1 MKTVKIALLGFGTV
15 SQGTFNL
22 LRDNA
27 ELITNRSDVHIEI
40 SKIFVRNPDKYKDI
54 TLPGTAQYVTDIQ
67 DVLTDNSISIVVE
80 LMGGTTFAKEC
91 VEAALKHKKS
101 VVTANKDLLAESGP
115 YLLDLAH
122 KNGVDIRFEASV
134 LGGIPI
140 IKTLYDSLGGNRI
153 TELVGIMNG
162 TTNFI
167 LSKMTDEGLSYNDV
181 LKEAQALGYAEADP
195 TADVEGLD
203 AARKLAILASIS
215 FNRRIFFE
223 DVSVE
228 GITKIDTEDIDF
240 GKEFGYNIKL
250 IGIAKETNK
259 GLSLNVYP
267 AFVPLTHPLA
277 SVRGSYN
284 AIYIKGNGIDD
295 AMFYGRGAGS
305 LPTGSSVVSDI
316 MEVAKNIAFDSTGR
330 FKPFYFDQKNIYA
343 PGKIE
348 SSYYIRLAVD
358 NKTGVLAKI
367 AAKMAEQKISV
378 LSIVQRNMDPET
390 AVLAIVTSKC
400 PRSYI
405 LNLIDSFNSLRSVQ
419 EVNSVI
425 RIMEA

>member
-22 LRDNA
+22 LQDNVD
-27 ELITNRSDVHIEI
+27 LITNRSGVTIEI
-40 SKIFVRNPDKYKDI
+40 SKIFVRNPDKYTNI
-54 TLPGTAQYVTDIQ
+54 TLPSTAQYVTNID
-67 DVLTDNSISIVVE
+67 DVLNDESIAIVVE
-80 LMGGTTFAKEC
+80 LMGGTTFAKDC
-91 VEAALKHKKS
+91 VEAALKHGKS
-101 VVTANKDLLAESGP
+101 VVTANKDLLAEAGP
-115 YLLDLAH
+115 YLFDLAY
-122 KNGVDIRFEASV
+122 KNHVDLRFEASV

-140 IKTLYDSLGGNRI
+140 IRTLYDSLGGNRI

-167 LSKMTDEGLSYNDV
+167 LSKMTDEGLSYGDV
-181 LKEAQALGYAEADP
+181 LKEAQDLGYAEADP

-223 DVSVE
+223 DVTVE
-228 GITKIDTEDIDF
+228 GITKIDTEDISF

-250 IGIAKETNK
+250 IGIAKESSK

-316 MEVAKNIAFDSTGR
+316 MEVAQNVAFESTGR
-330 FKPFYFDQKNIYA
+330 FKPFYFDQKNIYS
-343 PGKIE
+343 PGKIQ
-348 SSYYIRLAVD
+348 SSYYMRLAVD

-367 AAKMAEQKISV
+367 ATKLAEQKISV
-378 LSIVQRNMDPET
+378 LSIVQRNKDPET

-400 PRSYI
+400 PHSYI
-405 LNLIDSFNSLRSVQ
+405 LNLIDSFNSLRSVK
-419 EVNSVI
+419 EVSSVI

>member
-1 MKTVKIALLGFGTV
+1 MKTIKIALLGFGTV
-15 SQGTFNL
+15 AQGTFNL
-22 LRDNA
+22 LQDNA
-27 ELITNRSDVHIEI
+27 NLIENRSGVTIEI
-40 SKIFVRNPDKYKDI
+40 SKIFVRNPEKYSHI
-54 TLPGTAQYVTDIQ
+54 TLPSTAKYVTNIDDIVN
-67 DVLTDNSISIVVE
+67 DESIDIVVE
-80 LMGGTTFAKEC
+80 LMGGTTFAKDC
-91 VEAALKHKKS
+91 VESALKHGKS
-101 VVTANKDLLAESGP
+101 VVTANKDLLAVAGP
-115 YLLDLAH
+115 YLFDLAY
-122 KNGVDIRFEASV
+122 KNKVDLRFEASV

-140 IKTLYDSLGGNRI
+140 IRTLYESLGGNHI

-167 LSKMTDEGLSYNDV
+167 LSKMTEEGLSYGAV
-181 LKEAQALGYAEADP
+181 LKEAQDLGYAEADP

-223 DVSVE
+223 DVTVE
-228 GITKIDTEDIDF
+228 GITKIDTEDISY

-250 IGIAKETNK
+250 IGIAKETSK

-316 MEVAKNIAFDSTGR
+316 MEVAKNIA
-330 FKPFYFDQKNIYA
+330 
-343 PGKIE
+343 
-348 SSYYIRLAVD
+348 L
-358 NKTGVLAKI
+358 
-367 AAKMAEQKISV
+367 
-378 LSIVQRNMDPET
+378 
-390 AVLAIVTSKC
+390 C
-400 PRSYI
+400 
-405 LNLIDSFNSLRSVQ
+405 
-419 EVNSVI
+419 
-425 RIMEA
+425 

>member
-22 LRDNA
+22 LQDNA
-27 ELITNRSDVHIEI
+27 DLITNRSGVTIEI
-40 SKIFVRNPDKYKDI
+40 SKIFVRNPDKYTNI
-54 TLPGTAQYVTDIQ
+54 TLPSTAQYVTNID
-67 DVLTDNSISIVVE
+67 DVLNDDSIAIVVE
-80 LMGGTTFAKEC
+80 LMGGTTFAKDC
-91 VEAALKHKKS
+91 VEAALKHEKS
-101 VVTANKDLLAESGP
+101 VVTANKDLLAEAGP
-115 YLLDLAH
+115 YLFDLAY
-122 KNGVDIRFEASV
+122 KNNVDLRFEASV

-140 IKTLYDSLGGNRI
+140 IRTLYESLGGNRI

-167 LSKMTDEGLSYNDV
+167 LSKMTDEGLSYGDV
-181 LKEAQALGYAEADP
+181 LKEAQDLGYAEADP

-223 DVSVE
+223 DVTVE
-228 GITKIDTEDIDF
+228 GITKIDTEDISF

-250 IGIAKETNK
+250 IGIAKESSK

-316 MEVAKNIAFDSTGR
+316 MEVAQNVAFESTGR
-330 FKPFYFDQKNIYA
+330 FKPFYFDQKNIYS
-343 PGKIE
+343 PGKIQ
-348 SSYYIRLAVD
+348 SSYYMRLAVD

-367 AAKMAEQKISV
+367 ATKLAEQKISV
-378 LSIVQRNMDPET
+378 LSIVQRNKDPET

-400 PRSYI
+400 PHSYI
-405 LNLIDSFNSLRSVQ
+405 LNLIDSFNSLRSVK
-419 EVNSVI
+419 EVSSVI

>member
-15 SQGTFNL
+15 AQGTFNL
-22 LRDNA
+22 LQDNA
-27 ELITNRSDVHIEI
+27 NLIENRSGVTIEI
-40 SKIFVRNPDKYKDI
+40 SKIFVRNPEKYSHI
-54 TLPGTAQYVTDIQ
+54 TLPSTAKYVTNIDDIVN
-67 DVLTDNSISIVVE
+67 DESIDIVVE
-80 LMGGTTFAKEC
+80 LMGGTTFAKDC
-91 VEAALKHKKS
+91 VESALKHGKS
-101 VVTANKDLLAESGP
+101 VVTANKDLLAVAGP
-115 YLLDLAH
+115 YLFDLAY
-122 KNGVDIRFEASV
+122 KNKVDLRFEASV

-140 IKTLYDSLGGNRI
+140 IRTLYESLGGNHI

-167 LSKMTDEGLSYNDV
+167 LSKMTEEGLSYGAV
-181 LKEAQALGYAEADP
+181 LKEAQDLGYAEADP

-223 DVSVE
+223 DVTVE
-228 GITKIDTEDIDF
+228 GITNIDTEDISY

-250 IGIAKETNK
+250 IGIAKETSK

-316 MEVAKNIAFDSTGR
+316 MEVAKNIAFESTGR
-330 FKPFYFDQKNIYA
+330 FKPFYFDQKNIYS
-343 PGKIE
+343 PGKIQ

-367 AAKMAEQKISV
+367 ATKLAEQKISV
-378 LSIVQRNMDPET
+378 LSIVQRNKDPET

-400 PRSYI
+400 PHSYI
-405 LNLIDSFNSLRSVQ
+405 LNLIDSFNSLRSVK
-419 EVNSVI
+419 EVSSVI

>member
-22 LRDNA
+22 LQDNVD
-27 ELITNRSDVHIEI
+27 LITNRSGVTIEI
-40 SKIFVRNPDKYKDI
+40 SKIFVRNPDKYTNI
-54 TLPGTAQYVTDIQ
+54 TLPSTAQYVTNID
-67 DVLTDNSISIVVE
+67 DVLNNESIAIVVE
-80 LMGGTTFAKEC
+80 LMGGTTFAKDC
-91 VEAALKHKKS
+91 VEAALKHGKS
-101 VVTANKDLLAESGP
+101 VVTANKDLLAEAGP
-115 YLLDLAH
+115 YLFDLAY
-122 KNGVDIRFEASV
+122 KNHVDLRFEASV

-140 IKTLYDSLGGNRI
+140 IRTLYDSLGGNRI

-167 LSKMTDEGLSYNDV
+167 LSKMTDEGLSYGDV
-181 LKEAQALGYAEADP
+181 LKEAQDLGYAEADP

-223 DVSVE
+223 DVTVE
-228 GITKIDTEDIDF
+228 GITKIDTEDISF

-250 IGIAKETNK
+250 IGIAKESSK

-316 MEVAKNIAFDSTGR
+316 MEVAKNVAFESTGR
-330 FKPFYFDQKNIYA
+330 FKPFYFDQKNIYS
-343 PGKIE
+343 PGKIQ
-348 SSYYIRLAVD
+348 SSYYMRLAVD

-367 AAKMAEQKISV
+367 ATKLAEQKISV
-378 LSIVQRNMDPET
+378 LSIVQRNKDPET

-400 PRSYI
+400 PHSYI
-405 LNLIDSFNSLRSVQ
+405 LNLIDSFNSLRSVK
-419 EVNSVI
+419 EVSSVI

>member
-22 LRDNA
+22 LQDNVD
-27 ELITNRSDVHIEI
+27 LITNRSGVTIEI
-40 SKIFVRNPDKYKDI
+40 SKIFVRNPDKYTNI
-54 TLPGTAQYVTDIQ
+54 TLPSTAQYVTNID
-67 DVLTDNSISIVVE
+67 DVLNDESIAIVVE
-80 LMGGTTFAKEC
+80 LMGGTTFAKDC
-91 VEAALKHKKS
+91 VEAALKHGKS
-101 VVTANKDLLAESGP
+101 VVTANKDLLAEAGP
-115 YLLDLAH
+115 YLFDLAY
-122 KNGVDIRFEASV
+122 KNNVDLRFEASV

-140 IKTLYDSLGGNRI
+140 IRTLYDSLGGNRI

-167 LSKMTDEGLSYNDV
+167 LSKMTDEGLSYEDV
-181 LKEAQALGYAEADP
+181 LKEAQDLGYAEADP

-223 DVSVE
+223 DVTVE
-228 GITKIDTEDIDF
+228 GITKIDTEDISF

-250 IGIAKETNK
+250 IGIAKESSK

-316 MEVAKNIAFDSTGR
+316 MEVAQNAAFESTGR
-330 FKPFYFDQKNIYA
+330 FKPFYFDQKNIYS
-343 PGKIE
+343 PGKIQ
-348 SSYYIRLAVD
+348 SSYYMRLAVD

-367 AAKMAEQKISV
+367 ATKLAEQKISV
-378 LSIVQRNMDPET
+378 LSIVQRNKDPET

-400 PRSYI
+400 PHSYI
-405 LNLIDSFNSLRSVQ
+405 LNLVDSFNSLRSVK
-419 EVNSVI
+419 EVSSII

>member
-22 LRDNA
+22 LQDNVN
-27 ELITNRSDVHIEI
+27 LITNRSGVTIEI
-40 SKIFVRNPDKYKDI
+40 SKIFVRNPDKYTNI
-54 TLPGTAQYVTDIQ
+54 TLPSTAQYVTNID
-67 DVLTDNSISIVVE
+67 DVLNDESIAIVVE
-80 LMGGTTFAKEC
+80 LMGGTTFAKDC
-91 VEAALKHKKS
+91 VEAALKHGKS
-101 VVTANKDLLAESGP
+101 VVTANKDLLAEAGP
-115 YLLDLAH
+115 YLFDLAY
-122 KNGVDIRFEASV
+122 KNHVDLRFEASV

-140 IKTLYDSLGGNRI
+140 IRTLYDSLGGNRI

-167 LSKMTDEGLSYNDV
+167 LSKMTDEGLSYGDV
-181 LKEAQALGYAEADP
+181 LKEAQDLGYAEADP

-223 DVSVE
+223 DVTVE
-228 GITKIDTEDIDF
+228 GITKIDTEDISF

-250 IGIAKETNK
+250 IGIAKESSK

-316 MEVAKNIAFDSTGR
+316 MEVAKNVAFESTGR
-330 FKPFYFDQKNIYA
+330 FKPFYFDQKNIYS
-343 PGKIE
+343 PGKIQ
-348 SSYYIRLAVD
+348 SSYYMRLAVD

-367 AAKMAEQKISV
+367 ATKLAEQKISV
-378 LSIVQRNMDPET
+378 LSIVQRNKDPET

-400 PRSYI
+400 PHSYI
-405 LNLIDSFNSLRSVQ
+405 LNLIDSFNSLRSVKD
-419 EVNSVI
+419 VCSVI

>member
-15 SQGTFNL
+15 AQGTFNL
-22 LRDNA
+22 LQDNA
-27 ELITNRSDVHIEI
+27 NLIENRSGVTIEI
-40 SKIFVRNPDKYKDI
+40 SKIFVRNPEKYSHI
-54 TLPGTAQYVTDIQ
+54 TLPSTAKYVTNIDDIVN
-67 DVLTDNSISIVVE
+67 DESIDIVVE
-80 LMGGTTFAKEC
+80 LMGGTTFAKDC
-91 VEAALKHKKS
+91 VESALKHGKS
-101 VVTANKDLLAESGP
+101 VVTANKDLLAVAGP
-115 YLLDLAH
+115 YLFDLAY
-122 KNGVDIRFEASV
+122 KNKVDLRFEASV

-140 IKTLYDSLGGNRI
+140 IRTLYESLGGNHI

-167 LSKMTDEGLSYNDV
+167 LSKMTEEGLSYGAV
-181 LKEAQALGYAEADP
+181 LKEAQDLGYAEADP

-223 DVSVE
+223 DVTVE
-228 GITKIDTEDIDF
+228 GITKIDTEDISY

-250 IGIAKETNK
+250 IGIAKETSK

-316 MEVAKNIAFDSTGR
+316 MEVAKNIAFESTGR

-343 PGKIE
+343 PGKIQ

-367 AAKMAEQKISV
+367 ATKLAEQKISV
-378 LSIVQRNMDPET
+378 LSIVQRNKDPET

-400 PRSYI
+400 PHSYI
-405 LNLIDSFNSLRSVQ
+405 LNLIDSFNSLRSVK
-419 EVNSVI
+419 EVSSVI

>member
-15 SQGTFNL
+15 AQGTFNL
-22 LRDNA
+22 LQDNA
-27 ELITNRSDVHIEI
+27 NLIENRSGVTIEI
-40 SKIFVRNPDKYKDI
+40 SKIFVRNPEKYSHI
-54 TLPGTAQYVTDIQ
+54 TLPSTAKYVTNIDDIVN
-67 DVLTDNSISIVVE
+67 DESIDIVVE
-80 LMGGTTFAKEC
+80 LMGGTTFAKDC
-91 VEAALKHKKS
+91 VEAALKHGKS
-101 VVTANKDLLAESGP
+101 VVTANKDLLAEAGP
-115 YLLDLAH
+115 YLFDLAY
-122 KNGVDIRFEASV
+122 KNHVDLRFEASV

-140 IKTLYDSLGGNRI
+140 IRTLYDSLAGNRI

-167 LSKMTDEGLSYNDV
+167 LSKMTDEGLSYGDV
-181 LKEAQALGYAEADP
+181 LKEAQDLGYAEADP

-223 DVSVE
+223 DVTVE
-228 GITKIDTEDIDF
+228 GITNIDTEDISF

-250 IGIAKETNK
+250 IGIAKESSK

-316 MEVAKNIAFDSTGR
+316 MEVAKNVAFESTGR
-330 FKPFYFDQKNIYA
+330 FKPFYFDQKNIYS
-343 PGKIE
+343 PGKIQ
-348 SSYYIRLAVD
+348 SSYYMRLAVD

-367 AAKMAEQKISV
+367 ATKLAEQKISV
-378 LSIVQRNMDPET
+378 LSIVQRNKDPET

-400 PRSYI
+400 PHSYI
-405 LNLIDSFNSLRSVQ
+405 LNLIDSFNSLRSVKD
-419 EVNSVI
+419 VCSVI

>member
-22 LRDNA
+22 LQDNVD
-27 ELITNRSDVHIEI
+27 LITNRSGVTIEI
-40 SKIFVRNPDKYKDI
+40 SKIFVRNPDKYTNI
-54 TLPGTAQYVTDIQ
+54 TLPSTAQYVTNID
-67 DVLTDNSISIVVE
+67 DVLNDESIAIVVE
-80 LMGGTTFAKEC
+80 LMGGTTFAKDC
-91 VEAALKHKKS
+91 VEAALKHGKS
-101 VVTANKDLLAESGP
+101 VVTANKDLLAEAGP
-115 YLLDLAH
+115 YLFDLAY
-122 KNGVDIRFEASV
+122 KNNVDLRFEASV

-140 IKTLYDSLGGNRI
+140 IRTLYDSLGGNRI

-167 LSKMTDEGLSYNDV
+167 LSKMTDEGLSYGDV
-181 LKEAQALGYAEADP
+181 LKEAQDLGYAEADP

-223 DVSVE
+223 DVTVE
-228 GITKIDTEDIDF
+228 GITNIDTEDISF

-250 IGIAKETNK
+250 IGIAKESSK

-316 MEVAKNIAFDSTGR
+316 MEVAKNVAFESTGR
-330 FKPFYFDQKNIYA
+330 FKPFYFDQKNIYS
-343 PGKIE
+343 PGKIQ
-348 SSYYIRLAVD
+348 SSYYMRLAVD

-367 AAKMAEQKISV
+367 ATKLAEQKISV
-378 LSIVQRNMDPET
+378 LSIVQRNKDPET

-400 PRSYI
+400 PHSYI
-405 LNLIDSFNSLRSVQ
+405 LNLIDSFNSLRSVKD
-419 EVNSVI
+419 VCSVI

>member
-1 MKTVKIALLGFGTV
+1 MKIIKIALLGFGTV

-22 LRDNA
+22 LQDNA
-27 ELITNRSDVHIEI
+27 DLITNRSGVTIEI
-40 SKIFVRNPDKYKDI
+40 SKIFVRNLDKYSHIK
-54 TLPGTAQYVTDIQ
+54 LPSSAQYVTNID
-67 DVLTDNSISIVVE
+67 DVINDETIDIVVE

-91 VEAALKHKKS
+91 VEAALKHGKS
-101 VVTANKDLLAESGP
+101 VVTANKDLLAEAGP
-115 YLLDLAH
+115 YLFDLAY
-122 KNGVDIRFEASV
+122 KNKVDLRFEASV

-140 IKTLYDSLGGNRI
+140 IRTLYDSLGGNRI

-167 LSKMTDEGLSYNDV
+167 LSKMTDEGLSYGDV
-181 LKEAQALGYAEADP
+181 LKEAQDLGYAEADP

-223 DVSVE
+223 DVTVE
-228 GITKIDTEDIDF
+228 GITKIDTEDISF

-250 IGIAKETNK
+250 IGIAKETTK

-316 MEVAKNIAFDSTGR
+316 MEVAQNAAFESTGR
-330 FKPFYFDQKNIYA
+330 FKPFYFDQKNIYS
-343 PGKIE
+343 PGKIQ
-348 SSYYIRLAVD
+348 SSYYMRLAVD

-367 AAKMAEQKISV
+367 ATKLAEQKISV
-378 LSIVQRNMDPET
+378 LSIVQRNKDPET

-400 PRSYI
+400 PHSYI
-405 LNLIDSFNSLRSVQ
+405 LNLLDSFNSLRSVK
-419 EVNSVI
+419 EVSSII

>member
-22 LRDNA
+22 LQDNA
-27 ELITNRSDVHIEI
+27 DLITNRSGVTIEI
-40 SKIFVRNPDKYKDI
+40 SKIFVRNPDKYTNI
-54 TLPGTAQYVTDIQ
+54 TLPSTAQYVTNID
-67 DVLTDNSISIVVE
+67 DVLNDESITIVVE
-80 LMGGTTFAKEC
+80 LMGGTTFAKDC
-91 VEAALKHKKS
+91 VEAALKHGKS
-101 VVTANKDLLAESGP
+101 VVTANKDLLAEAGP
-115 YLLDLAH
+115 YLFDLAY
-122 KNGVDIRFEASV
+122 KNHVDLRFEASV

-140 IKTLYDSLGGNRI
+140 IRTLYDSLGGNRI

-167 LSKMTDEGLSYNDV
+167 LSKMTDEGLSYGDV
-181 LKEAQALGYAEADP
+181 LKEAQDLGYAEADP

-223 DVSVE
+223 DVTVE
-228 GITKIDTEDIDF
+228 GITKIDTEDISF

-250 IGIAKETNK
+250 IGIAKESSK

-316 MEVAKNIAFDSTGR
+316 MEVAKNVAFESTGR
-330 FKPFYFDQKNIYA
+330 FKPFYFDQKNIYS
-343 PGKIE
+343 PGKIQ
-348 SSYYIRLAVD
+348 SSYYMRLAVD

-367 AAKMAEQKISV
+367 ATKLAEQKISV
-378 LSIVQRNMDPET
+378 LSIVQRNKDPET

-400 PRSYI
+400 PHSYI
-405 LNLIDSFNSLRSVQ
+405 LNLIDSFNSLRSVKD
-419 EVNSVI
+419 VCSVI

>member
-22 LRDNA
+22 LQDNVD
-27 ELITNRSDVHIEI
+27 LITNRSGVTIEI
-40 SKIFVRNPDKYKDI
+40 SKIFVRNPDKYTNI
-54 TLPGTAQYVTDIQ
+54 TLPSTAQYVTNID
-67 DVLTDNSISIVVE
+67 DVLNDESIAIVVE
-80 LMGGTTFAKEC
+80 LMGGTTFAKDC
-91 VEAALKHKKS
+91 VEAALKHGKS
-101 VVTANKDLLAESGP
+101 VVTANKDLLAEAGP
-115 YLLDLAH
+115 YLFDLAY
-122 KNGVDIRFEASV
+122 KNHVDLRFEASV

-140 IKTLYDSLGGNRI
+140 IRTLYDSLGGNRI

-167 LSKMTDEGLSYNDV
+167 LSKMTDEGLSYGDV
-181 LKEAQALGYAEADP
+181 LKEAQDLGYAEADP

-223 DVSVE
+223 DVTVE
-228 GITKIDTEDIDF
+228 GITKIDTEDISF

-250 IGIAKETNK
+250 IGIAKESSK

-316 MEVAKNIAFDSTGR
+316 MEVAKNVAFESTGC
-330 FKPFYFDQKNIYA
+330 FKPFYFDQKNIYS
-343 PGKIE
+343 PGKIQ
-348 SSYYIRLAVD
+348 SSYYMRLAVD

-367 AAKMAEQKISV
+367 ATKLAEQKISV
-378 LSIVQRNMDPET
+378 LSIVQRNKDPET

-400 PRSYI
+400 PHSYI
-405 LNLIDSFNSLRSVQ
+405 LNLIDSFNSLRSVK
-419 EVNSVI
+419 EVSSVI

>member
-1 MKTVKIALLGFGTV
+1 MKTVKITLLGFGTV

-22 LRDNA
+22 LQDNVD
-27 ELITNRSDVHIEI
+27 LITNRSGVTIEI
-40 SKIFVRNPDKYKDI
+40 SKIFVRNPDKYTNI
-54 TLPGTAQYVTDIQ
+54 TLPSTAQYVTNID
-67 DVLTDNSISIVVE
+67 DVLNDESIAIVVE
-80 LMGGTTFAKEC
+80 LMGGTTFAKDC
-91 VEAALKHKKS
+91 VEAALKHGKS
-101 VVTANKDLLAESGP
+101 VVTANKDLLAEAGP
-115 YLLDLAH
+115 YLFDLAY
-122 KNGVDIRFEASV
+122 KNHVDLRFEASV

-140 IKTLYDSLGGNRI
+140 IRTLYDSLGGNRI

-167 LSKMTDEGLSYNDV
+167 LSKMTDEGLSYGDV
-181 LKEAQALGYAEADP
+181 LKEAQDLGYAEADP

-223 DVSVE
+223 DVTVE
-228 GITKIDTEDIDF
+228 GITKIDTEDISF

-250 IGIAKETNK
+250 IGIAKESSK

-316 MEVAKNIAFDSTGR
+316 MEVAKNVAFESTGR
-330 FKPFYFDQKNIYA
+330 FKPFYFDQKNIYS
-343 PGKIE
+343 PGKIQ
-348 SSYYIRLAVD
+348 SSYYMRLAVD

-367 AAKMAEQKISV
+367 ATKLAEQKISV
-378 LSIVQRNMDPET
+378 LSIVQRNKDPET

-400 PRSYI
+400 PHSYI
-405 LNLIDSFNSLRSVQ
+405 LNLIDSFNSLRSVK
-419 EVNSVI
+419 EVSSVI

>member
-22 LRDNA
+22 LQDNVD
-27 ELITNRSDVHIEI
+27 LITNRSGVTIEI
-40 SKIFVRNPDKYKDI
+40 SKIFVRNPDKYTNI
-54 TLPGTAQYVTDIQ
+54 TLPSTAQYVTNID
-67 DVLTDNSISIVVE
+67 DVLNDELIAIVVE
-80 LMGGTTFAKEC
+80 LMGGTTFAKDC
-91 VEAALKHKKS
+91 VEAALKHGKS
-101 VVTANKDLLAESGP
+101 VVTANKDLLAEAGP
-115 YLLDLAH
+115 YLFDLAY
-122 KNGVDIRFEASV
+122 KNHVDLRFEASV

-140 IKTLYDSLGGNRI
+140 IRTLYDSLGGNRI

-167 LSKMTDEGLSYNDV
+167 LSKMTDEGLSYGDV
-181 LKEAQALGYAEADP
+181 LKEAQDLGYAEADP

-223 DVSVE
+223 DVTVE
-228 GITKIDTEDIDF
+228 GITNIDTEDISF

-250 IGIAKETNK
+250 IGIAKESSK

-316 MEVAKNIAFDSTGR
+316 MEVAKNVAFESTGR
-330 FKPFYFDQKNIYA
+330 FKPFYFDQKNIYS
-343 PGKIE
+343 PGKIQ
-348 SSYYIRLAVD
+348 SSYYMRLAVD

-367 AAKMAEQKISV
+367 ATKLAEQKISV
-378 LSIVQRNMDPET
+378 LSIVQRNKDPET

-400 PRSYI
+400 PHSYI
-405 LNLIDSFNSLRSVQ
+405 LNLIDSFNSLRSVKD
-419 EVNSVI
+419 VCSVI

>member
-22 LRDNA
+22 LQDNA
-27 ELITNRSDVHIEI
+27 DLITNRSGVTIEI
-40 SKIFVRNPDKYKDI
+40 SKIFVRNPDKYTNI
-54 TLPGTAQYVTDIQ
+54 TLPSTAQYVTNID
-67 DVLTDNSISIVVE
+67 DVLNDESITIVVE
-80 LMGGTTFAKEC
+80 LMGGTTFAKDC
-91 VEAALKHKKS
+91 VEAALKHGKS
-101 VVTANKDLLAESGP
+101 VVTANKDLLAEAGP
-115 YLLDLAH
+115 YLFDLAY
-122 KNGVDIRFEASV
+122 KNNVDLRFEASV

-140 IKTLYDSLGGNRI
+140 IRTLYESLGGNRI
-153 TELVGIMNG
+153 TEIVGIMNG

-167 LSKMTDEGLSYNDV
+167 LSKMTDEGLSYGDV
-181 LKEAQALGYAEADP
+181 LKEAQDLGYAEADP

-223 DVSVE
+223 DVTVE
-228 GITKIDTEDIDF
+228 GITKIDTEDISF

-250 IGIAKETNK
+250 IGIAKESSK

-316 MEVAKNIAFDSTGR
+316 MEVAQNIAFESTGR
-330 FKPFYFDQKNIYA
+330 FKPFYFDQKNIYS
-343 PGKIE
+343 PGKIQ
-348 SSYYIRLAVD
+348 SSYYMRLAVD

-367 AAKMAEQKISV
+367 ATKLAEQKISV
-378 LSIVQRNMDPET
+378 LSIVQRNKDPET

-400 PRSYI
+400 PHSYI
-405 LNLIDSFNSLRSVQ
+405 LNLIDSFNSLRSVK
-419 EVNSVI
+419 EVSSVI

>member
-22 LRDNA
+22 LQDNVD
-27 ELITNRSDVHIEI
+27 LITNRSGVTIEI
-40 SKIFVRNPDKYKDI
+40 SKIFVRNPDKYTNIK
-54 TLPGTAQYVTDIQ
+54 LPSTAQYVTNID
-67 DVLTDNSISIVVE
+67 DVLNDESIAIVVE
-80 LMGGTTFAKEC
+80 LMGGTTFAKDC
-91 VEAALKHKKS
+91 VEAALKHGKS
-101 VVTANKDLLAESGP
+101 VVTANKDLLAEAGP
-115 YLLDLAH
+115 YLFDLAY
-122 KNGVDIRFEASV
+122 KNHVDLRFEASV

-140 IKTLYDSLGGNRI
+140 IRTLYDSLGGNRI

-167 LSKMTDEGLSYNDV
+167 LSKMTDEGLSYGDV
-181 LKEAQALGYAEADP
+181 LKEAQDLGYAEADP

-223 DVSVE
+223 DVTVE
-228 GITKIDTEDIDF
+228 GITKIDTEDISF

-250 IGIAKETNK
+250 IGIAKESSK

-316 MEVAKNIAFDSTGR
+316 MEVAKNVAFESTGR
-330 FKPFYFDQKNIYA
+330 FKPFYFDQKNIYS
-343 PGKIE
+343 PGKIQ
-348 SSYYIRLAVD
+348 SSYYMRLAVD

-367 AAKMAEQKISV
+367 ATKLAEQKISV
-378 LSIVQRNMDPET
+378 LSIVQRNKDPET

-400 PRSYI
+400 PHSYI
-405 LNLIDSFNSLRSVQ
+405 LNLIDSFNSLRSVKD
-419 EVNSVI
+419 VCSVI

>member
-22 LRDNA
+22 LQDNA
-27 ELITNRSDVHIEI
+27 DLITNRSGVTIEI
-40 SKIFVRNPDKYKDI
+40 SKIFVRNPDKYTNI
-54 TLPGTAQYVTDIQ
+54 TLPSTAQYVTNID
-67 DVLTDNSISIVVE
+67 DVLNDESIAIVVE
-80 LMGGTTFAKEC
+80 LMGGTTFAKDC
-91 VEAALKHKKS
+91 VEAALKHGKS
-101 VVTANKDLLAESGP
+101 VVTANKDLLAEAGP
-115 YLLDLAH
+115 YLFDLAY
-122 KNGVDIRFEASV
+122 KNNVDLRFEASV

-140 IKTLYDSLGGNRI
+140 IRTLYESLGGNRI

-167 LSKMTDEGLSYNDV
+167 LSKMTDEGLSYGDV
-181 LKEAQALGYAEADP
+181 LKEAQDLGYAEADP

-223 DVSVE
+223 DVTVE
-228 GITKIDTEDIDF
+228 GITKIDTEDISF

-250 IGIAKETNK
+250 IGIAKESSK

-316 MEVAKNIAFDSTGR
+316 MEVAQNVAFESTGR
-330 FKPFYFDQKNIYA
+330 FKPFYFDQKNIYS
-343 PGKIE
+343 PGKIQ
-348 SSYYIRLAVD
+348 SSYYMRLAVD

-367 AAKMAEQKISV
+367 ATKLAEQKISV
-378 LSIVQRNMDPET
+378 LSIVQRNKDPET

-400 PRSYI
+400 PHSYI
-405 LNLIDSFNSLRSVQ
+405 LNLIDSFNSLRSVKD
-419 EVNSVI
+419 VCSVI

>member
-15 SQGTFNL
+15 AQGTFNL
-22 LRDNA
+22 LQDNA
-27 ELITNRSDVHIEI
+27 NLIENRSGVTIEI
-40 SKIFVRNPDKYKDI
+40 SKIFVRNPEKYSHI
-54 TLPGTAQYVTDIQ
+54 TLPSTAKYVTNIDDIVN
-67 DVLTDNSISIVVE
+67 DESIDIVVE
-80 LMGGTTFAKEC
+80 LMGGTTFAKDC
-91 VEAALKHKKS
+91 VESALKHGKS
-101 VVTANKDLLAESGP
+101 VVTANKDLLAVAGP
-115 YLLDLAH
+115 YLFDLAY
-122 KNGVDIRFEASV
+122 KNKVDLRFEASV

-140 IKTLYDSLGGNRI
+140 IRTLYESLGGNHI

-167 LSKMTDEGLSYNDV
+167 LSKMTEEGLSYGAV
-181 LKEAQALGYAEADP
+181 LKEAQDLGYAEADP

-223 DVSVE
+223 DVTVE
-228 GITKIDTEDIDF
+228 GITNIDTEDISY

-250 IGIAKETNK
+250 IGIAKETSK

-316 MEVAKNIAFDSTGR
+316 MEVAKNIAFESTGR
-330 FKPFYFDQKNIYA
+330 FKPFYFDQKNIYS
-343 PGKIE
+343 PGKIQ

-367 AAKMAEQKISV
+367 ATKLAEQKISV
-378 LSIVQRNMDPET
+378 LSIVQRNKDPET
-390 AVLAIVTSKC
+390 AVLAIVTSKG
-400 PRSYI
+400 PHSYI
-405 LNLIDSFNSLRSVQ
+405 LNLIDSFNSLRSVK
-419 EVNSVI
+419 EVSSVI

>member
-22 LRDNA
+22 LQDNVN
-27 ELITNRSDVHIEI
+27 LITNRSGVTIEI
-40 SKIFVRNPDKYKDI
+40 SKIFVRNPDKYTNI
-54 TLPGTAQYVTDIQ
+54 TLPSTAQYVTNID
-67 DVLTDNSISIVVE
+67 DVLNDESIAIVVE
-80 LMGGTTFAKEC
+80 LMGGTTFAKDC
-91 VEAALKHKKS
+91 VEAALKHGKS
-101 VVTANKDLLAESGP
+101 VVTANKDLLAEAGP
-115 YLLDLAH
+115 YLFDLAY
-122 KNGVDIRFEASV
+122 KNHVDLRFEASV

-140 IKTLYDSLGGNRI
+140 IRTLYDSLGGNRI

-167 LSKMTDEGLSYNDV
+167 LSKMTDEGLSYGDV
-181 LKEAQALGYAEADP
+181 LKEAQDLGYAEADP

-223 DVSVE
+223 DVTVE
-228 GITKIDTEDIDF
+228 GITNIDTEDISF

-250 IGIAKETNK
+250 IGIAKESSK

-316 MEVAKNIAFDSTGR
+316 MEVSKNVAFESTGR
-330 FKPFYFDQKNIYA
+330 FKPFYFDQKNIYS
-343 PGKIE
+343 PGKIQ
-348 SSYYIRLAVD
+348 SSYYMRLAVD

-367 AAKMAEQKISV
+367 ATKLAEQKISV
-378 LSIVQRNMDPET
+378 LSIVQRNKDPET

-400 PRSYI
+400 PHSYI
-405 LNLIDSFNSLRSVQ
+405 LNLIDSFNSLRSVK
-419 EVNSVI
+419 EVSSVI

>member
-22 LRDNA
+22 LQDNVD
-27 ELITNRSDVHIEI
+27 LITNRSGVTIEI
-40 SKIFVRNPDKYKDI
+40 SKIFVRNPDKYTNI
-54 TLPGTAQYVTDIQ
+54 TLPSTAQYVTNID
-67 DVLTDNSISIVVE
+67 DVLNDESIAIVVE
-80 LMGGTTFAKEC
+80 LMGGTTFAKDC
-91 VEAALKHKKS
+91 VEAALKHGKS
-101 VVTANKDLLAESGP
+101 VVTANKDLLAEAGP
-115 YLLDLAH
+115 YLFDLAY
-122 KNGVDIRFEASV
+122 KNHVDLRFEASV

-140 IKTLYDSLGGNRI
+140 IRTLYDSLGGNRI

-167 LSKMTDEGLSYNDV
+167 LSKMTDEGLSYGDV
-181 LKEAQALGYAEADP
+181 LKEAQDLGYAEADP

-223 DVSVE
+223 DVTVE
-228 GITKIDTEDIDF
+228 GITKIDTEDISF

-250 IGIAKETNK
+250 IGIAKESSK

-316 MEVAKNIAFDSTGR
+316 MEVAKNVAFESTGR
-330 FKPFYFDQKNIYA
+330 FKPFYFDQKNIYS
-343 PGKIE
+343 PGKIQ
-348 SSYYIRLAVD
+348 SSYYMRLAVD

-367 AAKMAEQKISV
+367 ATKLAEQKISV
-378 LSIVQRNMDPET
+378 LSIAQRNKDPET

-400 PRSYI
+400 PHSYI
-405 LNLIDSFNSLRSVQ
+405 LNLIDSFNSLRSVKD
-419 EVNSVI
+419 VCSVI

>member
-22 LRDNA
+22 LQDNVD
-27 ELITNRSDVHIEI
+27 LITNRSGVTIEI
-40 SKIFVRNPDKYKDI
+40 SKIFVRNPDKYTNI
-54 TLPGTAQYVTDIQ
+54 TLPSTAQYVTNID
-67 DVLTDNSISIVVE
+67 DVLNDESIAIVVE
-80 LMGGTTFAKEC
+80 LMGGTTFAKDC
-91 VEAALKHKKS
+91 VEAALKHGKS
-101 VVTANKDLLAESGP
+101 VVTANKDLLAEAGP
-115 YLLDLAH
+115 YLFDLAY
-122 KNGVDIRFEASV
+122 KNHVDLRFEASV

-140 IKTLYDSLGGNRI
+140 IRTLYDSLAGNRI

-167 LSKMTDEGLSYNDV
+167 LSKMTDEGLSYGDV
-181 LKEAQALGYAEADP
+181 LKEAQDLGYAEADP

-223 DVSVE
+223 DVTVE
-228 GITKIDTEDIDF
+228 GITKIDTEDISF

-250 IGIAKETNK
+250 IGIAKESSK

-316 MEVAKNIAFDSTGR
+316 MEVAKNVAFESTGR
-330 FKPFYFDQKNIYA
+330 FKPFYFDQKNIYS
-343 PGKIE
+343 PGKIQ
-348 SSYYIRLAVD
+348 SSYYMRLAVD

-367 AAKMAEQKISV
+367 ATKLAEQKISV
-378 LSIVQRNMDPET
+378 LSIVQRNKDPET

-400 PRSYI
+400 PHSYI
-405 LNLIDSFNSLRSVQ
+405 LNLIDSVNSLRSVK
-419 EVNSVI
+419 EVSSVI

>member
-1 MKTVKIALLGFGTV
+1 MKTIKIALLGFGTV

-22 LRDNA
+22 LQDNV
-27 ELITNRSDVHIEI
+27 ELIKNRSGVNIEI
-40 SKIFVRNPDKYKDI
+40 SKIFVRNPDKYSNI
-54 TLPGTAQYVTDIQ
+54 TLPSTAQYVTNID
-67 DVLTDNSISIVVE
+67 DVMNDESIDIVVE

-91 VEAALKHKKS
+91 VEAALKHGKS
-101 VVTANKDLLAESGP
+101 VVTANKDLLAEAGP
-115 YLLDLAH
+115 YLFDLAY
-122 KNGVDIRFEASV
+122 KNNVDLRFEASV

-140 IKTLYDSLGGNRI
+140 IRTLYESLGGNRI

-167 LSKMTDEGLSYNDV
+167 LSKMTDEGLSYSDV
-181 LKEAQALGYAEADP
+181 LKEAQDLGYAEADP

-223 DVSVE
+223 DVTVE
-228 GITKIDTEDIDF
+228 GITNIDTEDISF

-250 IGIAKETNK
+250 IGIAKESSK

-316 MEVAKNIAFDSTGR
+316 MEVAKNVAFESTGR
-330 FKPFYFDQKNIYA
+330 FKPFYFDQKNIYS
-343 PGKIE
+343 PGKIQ
-348 SSYYIRLAVD
+348 SSYYMRLAVD

-367 AAKMAEQKISV
+367 ATKLAEQKISV
-378 LSIVQRNMDPET
+378 LSIAQRNKDPET

-400 PRSYI
+400 PHSYI
-405 LNLIDSFNSLRSVQ
+405 LNLIDSFNSLRSVK
-419 EVNSVI
+419 EVSSVI

>member
-1 MKTVKIALLGFGTV
+1 MKTIKIALLGFGTV

-22 LRDNA
+22 LQDNVD
-27 ELITNRSDVHIEI
+27 LITNRSGVTIEI
-40 SKIFVRNPDKYKDI
+40 SKIFVRNPDKYTNI
-54 TLPGTAQYVTDIQ
+54 TLPSTAQYVTNID
-67 DVLTDNSISIVVE
+67 DVLNDESIAIVVE
-80 LMGGTTFAKEC
+80 LMGGTTFAKDC
-91 VEAALKHKKS
+91 VEAALKHGKS
-101 VVTANKDLLAESGP
+101 VVTANKDLLAEAGP
-115 YLLDLAH
+115 YLFDLAY
-122 KNGVDIRFEASV
+122 KNHVDLRFEASV

-140 IKTLYDSLGGNRI
+140 IRTLYDSLGGNRI

-167 LSKMTDEGLSYNDV
+167 LSKMTDEALSYGDV
-181 LKEAQALGYAEADP
+181 LKEAQDLGYAEADP

-223 DVSVE
+223 DVTVE
-228 GITKIDTEDIDF
+228 GITKIDTEDISF

-250 IGIAKETNK
+250 IGIAKESSK

-316 MEVAKNIAFDSTGR
+316 MEVAKNVAFESTGR
-330 FKPFYFDQKNIYA
+330 FKPFYFDQKNIYS
-343 PGKIE
+343 PGKIQ
-348 SSYYIRLAVD
+348 SRYYMRLAVD

-367 AAKMAEQKISV
+367 ATKLAEQKISV
-378 LSIVQRNMDPET
+378 LSIVQRNKDPET

-400 PRSYI
+400 PHSYI
-405 LNLIDSFNSLRSVQ
+405 LNLIDSFNSLRSVKD
-419 EVNSVI
+419 VCSVI

>member
-1 MKTVKIALLGFGTV
+1 MKTIKIALLGFGTV

-22 LRDNA
+22 LQDNVD
-27 ELITNRSDVHIEI
+27 LITNRSGVTIEI
-40 SKIFVRNPDKYKDI
+40 SKIFVRNPDKYTNI
-54 TLPGTAQYVTDIQ
+54 TLPSTAQYVTNID
-67 DVLTDNSISIVVE
+67 DVLNDESIAIVVE
-80 LMGGTTFAKEC
+80 LMGGTTFAKDC
-91 VEAALKHKKS
+91 VEAALKHGKS
-101 VVTANKDLLAESGP
+101 VVTANKDLLAEAGP
-115 YLLDLAH
+115 YLFDLAY
-122 KNGVDIRFEASV
+122 KNHVDLRFEASV

-140 IKTLYDSLGGNRI
+140 IRTLYDSLGGNRI

-167 LSKMTDEGLSYNDV
+167 LSKMTDEGLSYGDV
-181 LKEAQALGYAEADP
+181 LKEAQDLGYAEADP

-223 DVSVE
+223 DVTVE
-228 GITKIDTEDIDF
+228 GITKIDTEDISF

-250 IGIAKETNK
+250 IGIAKESSK

-316 MEVAKNIAFDSTGR
+316 MEVAKNVAFESTGR
-330 FKPFYFDQKNIYA
+330 FKPFYFDQKNIYS
-343 PGKIE
+343 PGKIQ
-348 SSYYIRLAVD
+348 SSYYMRLAVD

-367 AAKMAEQKISV
+367 ATKLAEQKISV
-378 LSIVQRNMDPET
+378 LSIVQRNKDPET

-400 PRSYI
+400 PHSYI
-405 LNLIDSFNSLRSVQ
+405 LNLIDSFNSLRSVK
-419 EVNSVI
+419 EVSSVI

>member
-22 LRDNA
+22 LQDNVD
-27 ELITNRSDVHIEI
+27 LITNRSGVTIEI
-40 SKIFVRNPDKYKDI
+40 SKIFVRNPDKYTNI
-54 TLPGTAQYVTDIQ
+54 TLPSTAQYVTNID
-67 DVLTDNSISIVVE
+67 DVLNDESITIVVE
-80 LMGGTTFAKEC
+80 LMGGTTFAKDC
-91 VEAALKHKKS
+91 VEAALKHGKS
-101 VVTANKDLLAESGP
+101 VVTANKDLLAEAGP
-115 YLLDLAH
+115 YLFDLAY
-122 KNGVDIRFEASV
+122 KNHVDLRFEASV

-140 IKTLYDSLGGNRI
+140 IRTLYDSLGGNRI

-167 LSKMTDEGLSYNDV
+167 LSKMTDEGLSYGDV
-181 LKEAQALGYAEADP
+181 LKEAQDLGYAEADP

-223 DVSVE
+223 DVTVE
-228 GITKIDTEDIDF
+228 GITNIDTEDISF

-250 IGIAKETNK
+250 IGIAKESSK

-316 MEVAKNIAFDSTGR
+316 MEVAKNVAFESIGR
-330 FKPFYFDQKNIYA
+330 FKPFYFDQKNIYS
-343 PGKIE
+343 PGKIQ
-348 SSYYIRLAVD
+348 SSYYMRLAVD

-367 AAKMAEQKISV
+367 ATKLAEQKISV
-378 LSIVQRNMDPET
+378 LSIVQRNKDPET

-400 PRSYI
+400 PHSYI
-405 LNLIDSFNSLRSVQ
+405 LNLIDSFNSLRSVK
-419 EVNSVI
+419 EVSSVI

>member
-1 MKTVKIALLGFGTV
+1 MKTVRIALLGFGTV
-15 SQGTFNL
+15 AQGTFNL
-22 LRDNA
+22 LQDNA
-27 ELITNRSDVHIEI
+27 NLIENRSGVTIEI
-40 SKIFVRNPDKYKDI
+40 SKIFVRNPEKYSHI
-54 TLPGTAQYVTDIQ
+54 TLPSTAKYVTNIDDIVN
-67 DVLTDNSISIVVE
+67 DESIDIVVE
-80 LMGGTTFAKEC
+80 LMGGTTFAKDC
-91 VEAALKHKKS
+91 VESALKHGKS
-101 VVTANKDLLAESGP
+101 VVTANKDLLAVAGP
-115 YLLDLAH
+115 YLFDLAY
-122 KNGVDIRFEASV
+122 KNKVDLRFEASV

-140 IKTLYDSLGGNRI
+140 IRTLYESLGGNHI

-167 LSKMTDEGLSYNDV
+167 LSKMTEEGLSYGAV
-181 LKEAQALGYAEADP
+181 LKEAQDLGYAEADP

-223 DVSVE
+223 DVTVE
-228 GITKIDTEDIDF
+228 GITNIDTEDISY

-250 IGIAKETNK
+250 IGIAKETSK

-316 MEVAKNIAFDSTGR
+316 MEVAKNIAFESTGR
-330 FKPFYFDQKNIYA
+330 FKPFYFDQKNIYS
-343 PGKIE
+343 PGKIQ

-367 AAKMAEQKISV
+367 ATKLAEQKISV
-378 LSIVQRNMDPET
+378 LSIVQRNKDPET

-400 PRSYI
+400 PHSYI
-405 LNLIDSFNSLRSVQ
+405 LNLIDSFNSLRSVK
-419 EVNSVI
+419 EVSSVI

>member
-22 LRDNA
+22 LQDNA
-27 ELITNRSDVHIEI
+27 DLITNRSGVTIEI
-40 SKIFVRNPDKYKDI
+40 SKIFVRNPDKYTNI
-54 TLPGTAQYVTDIQ
+54 TLPSTAQYVTNID
-67 DVLTDNSISIVVE
+67 DVLNDESIAIVVE
-80 LMGGTTFAKEC
+80 LMGGTTFAKDC
-91 VEAALKHKKS
+91 VEAALKHGKS
-101 VVTANKDLLAESGP
+101 VVTANKDLLAEAGP
-115 YLLDLAH
+115 YLFDLAY
-122 KNGVDIRFEASV
+122 KNNVDLRFEASV

-140 IKTLYDSLGGNRI
+140 IRTLYESLGGNRI

-167 LSKMTDEGLSYNDV
+167 LSKMTDEGLSYGDV
-181 LKEAQALGYAEADP
+181 LKEAQDLGYAEADP

-223 DVSVE
+223 DVTVE
-228 GITKIDTEDIDF
+228 GITKIDTEDIS
-240 GKEFGYNIKL
+240 FGYNIKL
-250 IGIAKETNK
+250 IGIAKESSK

-316 MEVAKNIAFDSTGR
+316 MEVAQNVAFESTGR
-330 FKPFYFDQKNIYA
+330 FKPFYFDQKNIYS
-343 PGKIE
+343 PGKIQ
-348 SSYYIRLAVD
+348 SSYYMRLAVD

-367 AAKMAEQKISV
+367 ATKLAEQKISV
-378 LSIVQRNMDPET
+378 LSIVQRNKDPET

-400 PRSYI
+400 PHSYI
-405 LNLIDSFNSLRSVQ
+405 LNLIDSFNSLRSVK
-419 EVNSVI
+419 EVSSVI

>member
-15 SQGTFNL
+15 AQGTFNL
-22 LRDNA
+22 LQDNA
-27 ELITNRSDVHIEI
+27 NLIENRSGVTIEI
-40 SKIFVRNPDKYKDI
+40 SKIFVRNPEKYSHI
-54 TLPGTAQYVTDIQ
+54 TLPSTAKYVTNIDDIVN
-67 DVLTDNSISIVVE
+67 DKSIDIVVE
-80 LMGGTTFAKEC
+80 LMGGTTFAKDC
-91 VEAALKHKKS
+91 VESALKHGKS
-101 VVTANKDLLAESGP
+101 VVTANKDLLAVAGP
-115 YLLDLAH
+115 YLFDLAY
-122 KNGVDIRFEASV
+122 KNKVDLRFEASV

-140 IKTLYDSLGGNRI
+140 IRTLYESLGGNHI

-167 LSKMTDEGLSYNDV
+167 LSKMTEEGLSYGAV
-181 LKEAQALGYAEADP
+181 LKEAQDLGYAEADP

-223 DVSVE
+223 DVTVE
-228 GITKIDTEDIDF
+228 GITNIDTEDISY

-250 IGIAKETNK
+250 IGIAKETSK

-316 MEVAKNIAFDSTGR
+316 MEVAKNIAFESTGR
-330 FKPFYFDQKNIYA
+330 FKPFYFDQKNIYS
-343 PGKIE
+343 PGKIQ

-367 AAKMAEQKISV
+367 ATKLAEQKISV
-378 LSIVQRNMDPET
+378 LSIVQRNKDPET

-400 PRSYI
+400 PHSYI
-405 LNLIDSFNSLRSVQ
+405 LNLIDSFNSLRSVK
-419 EVNSVI
+419 EVSSVI

>member
-15 SQGTFNL
+15 AQGTFNL
-22 LRDNA
+22 LQDNA
-27 ELITNRSDVHIEI
+27 NLIENRSGVTIEI
-40 SKIFVRNPDKYKDI
+40 SKIFVRNPEKYSHI
-54 TLPGTAQYVTDIQ
+54 TLPSTAKYVTNIDDIVN
-67 DVLTDNSISIVVE
+67 DKSIDIVVE
-80 LMGGTTFAKEC
+80 LMGGTTFAKDC
-91 VEAALKHKKS
+91 VESALKHGKS
-101 VVTANKDLLAESGP
+101 VVTANKDLLAVAGP
-115 YLLDLAH
+115 YLFDLAY
-122 KNGVDIRFEASV
+122 KNKVDLRFEASV

-140 IKTLYDSLGGNRI
+140 IRTLYESLGGNHI

-167 LSKMTDEGLSYNDV
+167 LSKMTEEGLSYGAV
-181 LKEAQALGYAEADP
+181 LKEAQDLGYAEADP

-215 FNRRIFFE
+215 LNRRIFFE
-223 DVSVE
+223 DVTVE
-228 GITKIDTEDIDF
+228 GITKIDTEDISY

-250 IGIAKETNK
+250 IGIAKETSK

-316 MEVAKNIAFDSTGR
+316 MEVAKNIAFESTGR
-330 FKPFYFDQKNIYA
+330 FKPFYFDQKNIYS
-343 PGKIE
+343 PGKIQ

-367 AAKMAEQKISV
+367 ATKLAEQKISV
-378 LSIVQRNMDPET
+378 LSIVQRNKDPET

-400 PRSYI
+400 PHSYI
-405 LNLIDSFNSLRSVQ
+405 LNLIDSFNSLRSVK
-419 EVNSVI
+419 EVSSVI

>member
-22 LRDNA
+22 LQDNVN
-27 ELITNRSDVHIEI
+27 LITNRSGVTIEI
-40 SKIFVRNPDKYKDI
+40 SKIFVRNPDKYTHI
-54 TLPGTAQYVTDIQ
+54 TLPSTAQYVTNID
-67 DVLTDNSISIVVE
+67 DVLNDESIAIVVE
-80 LMGGTTFAKEC
+80 LMGGTTFAKDC
-91 VEAALKHKKS
+91 VEAALKHGKS
-101 VVTANKDLLAESGP
+101 VVTANKDLLAEAGP
-115 YLLDLAH
+115 YLFDLAY
-122 KNGVDIRFEASV
+122 KNHVDLRFEASV

-140 IKTLYDSLGGNRI
+140 IRTLYDSLGGNRI

-167 LSKMTDEGLSYNDV
+167 LSKMTDEGLSYEDV
-181 LKEAQALGYAEADP
+181 LKEAQDLGYAEADP

-223 DVSVE
+223 DVTVE
-228 GITKIDTEDIDF
+228 GITKIDTEDISF

-250 IGIAKETNK
+250 IGIAKESSK

-316 MEVAKNIAFDSTGR
+316 MEVAQNVAFESTGR
-330 FKPFYFDQKNIYA
+330 FKPFYFDQKNIYS
-343 PGKIE
+343 PGKIQ
-348 SSYYIRLAVD
+348 SSYYMRLAVD

-367 AAKMAEQKISV
+367 ATKLAEQKISV
-378 LSIVQRNMDPET
+378 LSIVQRNKDPET
-390 AVLAIVTSKC
+390 AVLAIVTSKS
-400 PRSYI
+400 PHSYI
-405 LNLIDSFNSLRSVQ
+405 LNLIDSFNSLRSVKD
-419 EVNSVI
+419 VCSVI

>member
-22 LRDNA
+22 LQDNVD
-27 ELITNRSDVHIEI
+27 LITNRSGVTIEI
-40 SKIFVRNPDKYKDI
+40 SKIFVRNPDKYTNI
-54 TLPGTAQYVTDIQ
+54 TLPSTAQYVTNID
-67 DVLTDNSISIVVE
+67 DVLNDESIAIVVE
-80 LMGGTTFAKEC
+80 LMGGTTFAKDC
-91 VEAALKHKKS
+91 VEAALKHGKS
-101 VVTANKDLLAESGP
+101 VVTANKDLLAEAGP
-115 YLLDLAH
+115 YLFDLAY
-122 KNGVDIRFEASV
+122 KNHVDLRFEASV

-140 IKTLYDSLGGNRI
+140 IRTLYDSLGGNRI

-167 LSKMTDEGLSYNDV
+167 LSKMTDEGLSYGDV
-181 LKEAQALGYAEADP
+181 LKEAQDLGYAEADP

-223 DVSVE
+223 DVTVE
-228 GITKIDTEDIDF
+228 GITNIDTEDISF

-250 IGIAKETNK
+250 IGIAKESSK

-316 MEVAKNIAFDSTGR
+316 MEVAKNVAFESTGC
-330 FKPFYFDQKNIYA
+330 FKPFYFDQKNIYS
-343 PGKIE
+343 PGKIQ
-348 SSYYIRLAVD
+348 SSYYMRLAVD

-367 AAKMAEQKISV
+367 ATKLAEHKISV
-378 LSIVQRNMDPET
+378 LSIVQRNKDPET

-400 PRSYI
+400 PHSYI
-405 LNLIDSFNSLRSVQ
+405 LNLIDSFNSLRSVK
-419 EVNSVI
+419 EVSSVI

>member
-22 LRDNA
+22 LQDNVD
-27 ELITNRSDVHIEI
+27 LITNRSGVTIEI
-40 SKIFVRNPDKYKDI
+40 SKIFVRNPDKYANI
-54 TLPGTAQYVTDIQ
+54 TLPSTAQYVTNID
-67 DVLTDNSISIVVE
+67 DVLNDESIAIVVE
-80 LMGGTTFAKEC
+80 LMGGTTFAKDC
-91 VEAALKHKKS
+91 VEAALKHGKS
-101 VVTANKDLLAESGP
+101 VVTANKDLLAEAGP
-115 YLLDLAH
+115 YLFDLAY
-122 KNGVDIRFEASV
+122 KNNVDLRFEASV

-140 IKTLYDSLGGNRI
+140 IRTLYDSLGGNRI

-167 LSKMTDEGLSYNDV
+167 LSKMTDEGLSYGDV
-181 LKEAQALGYAEADP
+181 LKEAQDLGYAEADP

-223 DVSVE
+223 DVTVE
-228 GITKIDTEDIDF
+228 GITKIDTEDISF

-250 IGIAKETNK
+250 IGIAKESSK

-316 MEVAKNIAFDSTGR
+316 MEVAKNVAFESTGR
-330 FKPFYFDQKNIYA
+330 FKPFYFDQKNIYS
-343 PGKIE
+343 PGKIQ
-348 SSYYIRLAVD
+348 SSYYMRLAVD

-367 AAKMAEQKISV
+367 ATKLAEQKISV
-378 LSIVQRNMDPET
+378 LSIVQRNKDPET

-400 PRSYI
+400 PHSYI
-405 LNLIDSFNSLRSVQ
+405 LNLIDSFNSLRSVKD
-419 EVNSVI
+419 VCSVI

>member
-22 LRDNA
+22 LQDNVD
-27 ELITNRSDVHIEI
+27 LITNRSDVTIEI
-40 SKIFVRNPDKYKDI
+40 SKIFVRNPDKYANI
-54 TLPGTAQYVTDIQ
+54 TLPSTAQYVTNID
-67 DVLTDNSISIVVE
+67 DVLNDESIAIVVE
-80 LMGGTTFAKEC
+80 LMGGTTFAKDC
-91 VEAALKHKKS
+91 VEAALKHGKS
-101 VVTANKDLLAESGP
+101 VVTANKDLLAEAGP
-115 YLLDLAH
+115 YLFDLAYKDH
-122 KNGVDIRFEASV
+122 VDLRFEASV

-140 IKTLYDSLGGNRI
+140 IRTLYDSLGGNRI

-167 LSKMTDEGLSYNDV
+167 LSKMTDEGLSYGDV
-181 LKEAQALGYAEADP
+181 LKEAQDLGYAEADP

-223 DVSVE
+223 DVTVE
-228 GITKIDTEDIDF
+228 GITKIDTEDISF

-250 IGIAKETNK
+250 IGIAKESSK

-316 MEVAKNIAFDSTGR
+316 MEVAKNVAFESTGR
-330 FKPFYFDQKNIYA
+330 FKPFYFDQKNIYS
-343 PGKIE
+343 PGKIQ
-348 SSYYIRLAVD
+348 SSYYMRLAVD

-367 AAKMAEQKISV
+367 ATKLAEQKISV
-378 LSIVQRNMDPET
+378 LSIVQRNKDPET

-400 PRSYI
+400 PHSYI
-405 LNLIDSFNSLRSVQ
+405 LNLIDSFNSLRSVKD
-419 EVNSVI
+419 VCSVI

>member
-22 LRDNA
+22 LQDNVD
-27 ELITNRSDVHIEI
+27 LITNRSGVTIEI
-40 SKIFVRNPDKYKDI
+40 SKIFVRNPDKYTNI
-54 TLPGTAQYVTDIQ
+54 TLPSTAQYVTNID
-67 DVLTDNSISIVVE
+67 DVLNDESIAIVVE
-80 LMGGTTFAKEC
+80 LMGGTTFAKDC
-91 VEAALKHKKS
+91 VEAALKHGKS
-101 VVTANKDLLAESGP
+101 VVTANKDLLAEAGP
-115 YLLDLAH
+115 YLFDLAY
-122 KNGVDIRFEASV
+122 KNHVDLRFEASV

-140 IKTLYDSLGGNRI
+140 IRTLYDSLGGNRI

-167 LSKMTDEGLSYNDV
+167 LSKMTDEGLSYGDV
-181 LKEAQALGYAEADP
+181 LKEAQDLGYAEADP

-223 DVSVE
+223 DVTVE
-228 GITKIDTEDIDF
+228 GITNIDTEDISF

-250 IGIAKETNK
+250 IGIAKESSK

-316 MEVAKNIAFDSTGR
+316 MEVAKNVAFESTGC
-330 FKPFYFDQKNIYA
+330 FKPFYFDQKNIYS
-343 PGKIE
+343 PGKIQ
-348 SSYYIRLAVD
+348 SSYYMRLAVD

-367 AAKMAEQKISV
+367 ATKLAEQKISV
-378 LSIVQRNMDPET
+378 LSIVQRNKDPET

-400 PRSYI
+400 PHSYI
-405 LNLIDSFNSLRSVQ
+405 LNLIDSFNSLRSVK
-419 EVNSVI
+419 EVSSVI
-425 RIMEA
+425 RIMEE

>member
-22 LRDNA
+22 LQDNA
-27 ELITNRSDVHIEI
+27 DLITNRSGVTIEI
-40 SKIFVRNPDKYKDI
+40 SKIFVRNPDKYTNI
-54 TLPGTAQYVTDIQ
+54 TLPSTAQYVTNID
-67 DVLTDNSISIVVE
+67 DVLNDESITIVVE
-80 LMGGTTFAKEC
+80 LMGGTTFAKDC
-91 VEAALKHKKS
+91 VEAALKHGKS
-101 VVTANKDLLAESGP
+101 VVTANKDLLAEAGP
-115 YLLDLAH
+115 YLFDLAY
-122 KNGVDIRFEASV
+122 KNNVDLRFEASV

-140 IKTLYDSLGGNRI
+140 IRTLYESLGGNRI

-167 LSKMTDEGLSYNDV
+167 LSKMTDEGLSYGDV
-181 LKEAQALGYAEADP
+181 LKEAQDLGYAEADP

-223 DVSVE
+223 DVTVE
-228 GITKIDTEDIDF
+228 GITKIDTEDISF

-250 IGIAKETNK
+250 IGIAKESSK

-295 AMFYGRGAGS
+295 AMFYGPGS

-316 MEVAKNIAFDSTGR
+316 MEVAQNVAFESTGR
-330 FKPFYFDQKNIYA
+330 FKPFYFDQKNIYS
-343 PGKIE
+343 PGKIQ
-348 SSYYIRLAVD
+348 SSYYMRLAVD

-367 AAKMAEQKISV
+367 ATKLAEQKISV
-378 LSIVQRNMDPET
+378 LSIVQRNKDPET

-400 PRSYI
+400 PHSYI
-405 LNLIDSFNSLRSVQ
+405 LNLIDSFNSLRSVK
-419 EVNSVI
+419 EVSSVI